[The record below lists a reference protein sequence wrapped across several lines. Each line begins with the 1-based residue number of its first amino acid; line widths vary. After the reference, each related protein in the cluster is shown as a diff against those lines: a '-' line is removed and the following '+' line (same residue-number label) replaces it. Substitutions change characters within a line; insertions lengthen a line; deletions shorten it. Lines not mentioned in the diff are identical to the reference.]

1 MHNVCRRNFELN
13 FHPSPVAL
21 LAFALAAV
29 SLSAQ
34 ESAVPLRDF
43 AMPGGNY
50 YLRVPEFVE
59 ASNAT
64 FLKDDD
70 RVIGVAGEGV
80 AKAYPAAAVTWHH
93 GVEDQIGKLP
103 VFVTW

>member
-1 MHNVCRRNFELN
+1 MKRAILQVGLV
-13 FHPSPVAL
+13 SAG
-21 LAFALAAV
+21 LAAALV

-34 ESAVPLRDF
+34 QTWVFRDL
-43 AMPGGNY
+43 AMGGGNF
-50 YLRVPEFVE
+50 YLRGPVFVD
-59 ASNAT
+59 ASKAT

-70 RVIGVAGEGV
+70 RVIGIAGEGV
-80 AKAYPAAAVTWHH
+80 SKAYPAAAVTWHH